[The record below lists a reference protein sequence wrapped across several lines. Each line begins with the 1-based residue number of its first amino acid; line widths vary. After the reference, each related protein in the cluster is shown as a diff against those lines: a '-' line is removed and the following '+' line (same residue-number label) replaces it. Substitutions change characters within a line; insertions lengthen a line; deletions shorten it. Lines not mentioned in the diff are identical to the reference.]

1 MLFQSIN
8 KIKRSSII
16 MSMTLIAL
24 GIVMIICPGN
34 YTMSLI
40 SALGYASMILAVVM
54 TLEYLDSKKT
64 FVNGMLL
71 FCAMLI
77 GLLGLSVVVF
87 KDSVLQ
93 ILGWTF
99 GILLILQG
107 IELFYNA
114 LMYVRPAGKK
124 GWWMLAFL
132 AVLLAAAGVLILL
145 NLWWDTPQ
153 MLLKVIGLALLFDAL
168 VGIIRLIF
176 IWPIKNE

>member
-176 IWPIKNE
+176 IWPIKGE

>member
-40 SALGYASMILAVVM
+40 SALGYASVVLAIVM
-54 TLEYLDSKKT
+54 VLEYLDSKKT
-64 FVNGMLL
+64 IVNGILL
-71 FCAMLI
+71 IAAMAL
-77 GLLGLSVVVF
+77 GLLGVAVVVF

-114 LMYVRPAGKK
+114 LMYVRPAKRS
-124 GWWMLAFL
+124 GWWFL
-132 AVLLAAAGVLILL
+132 AILAVALMAAGVLILL
-145 NLWWDTPQ
+145 NPWWSTPQ
-153 MLLKVIGLALLFDAL
+153 MLLTVIGLALLFDAA
-168 VGIIRLIF
+168 VGIIRLVF
-176 IWPIKNE
+176 IWPIKGE